1 MTKTTEHTQRT
12 GPRHNY
18 FAGKPSLETLL
29 QAVPADWTSIHV
41 IASRINWHPRPEF
54 LARCAQRG
62 DKQGKPLTATA
73 VITKELNLYSGTM
86 NLAKAARYKYFERRS
101 TATGYEYRLNAF
113 GAERLAKSNKTDGI
127 ADPPASE
134 SGEGIEQ
141 LPLDTI
147 TEQIQMRVELSADAI
162 ADYADVLKKRKKD
175 GSGLPPVKAIR
186 DGDGR
191 VYVWDGNHTIAAA
204 RENGQRTVA
213 ATISS
218 GTREDAVLAAAGAN
232 RQHGVRRSHAD
243 LRNTVK
249 TLLGNPKWAARS
261 DRWLADTVGC
271 SNTFVGKMR
280 DQLGTVNDDSERHE
294 RQTSNGRRM
303 NTKHIGKRKS
313 NTGRAATEPS
323 PDPSPAPAPTA
334 EPATAASADLRAAPK
349 AAPAPSN
356 PTEQPLCSACE
367 IRDAVD
373 GERCQRCID
382 AGNTGDE
389 EDALQAEAG
398 AALPAVAAATGR
410 RRSPSPADA
419 SGPRGPEL
427 QRSGDAGESID
438 AELAKLDNSDGFSTT
453 RGWSKRKML
462 KAAHLIVQRL
472 EAETMP
478 PDVRHC
484 ARLLGIVLDGFKG
497 LQSR

>member
-101 TATGYEYRLNAF
+101 TATGYEYMLNAF
-113 GAERLAKSNKTDGI
+113 GAERLTKSNKTDGI

-134 SGEGIEQ
+134 SEGIEQ
-141 LPLDTI
+141 LPLDAI

-162 ADYADVLKKRKKD
+162 ADYAHVLKKRKKD

-191 VYVWDGNHTIAAA
+191 VFVWDGNHTIAAA

-232 RQHGVRRSHAD
+232 RHHGVRRSHAD

-261 DRWLADTVGC
+261 DRWLAETVGC

-294 RQTSNGRRM
+294 RQTSNGRWM
-303 NTKHIGKRKS
+303 NTKHIGRRKEPRQRQAFDGQWCPVCNDVTLRPGEDRCERCAAKEKS
-313 NTGRAATEPS
+313 VAPVDDDPCVVCGVGIRA
-323 PDPSPAPAPTA
+323 
-334 EPATAASADLRAAPK
+334 
-349 AAPAPSN
+349 
-356 PTEQPLCSACE
+356 
-367 IRDAVD
+367 D

-419 SGPRGPEL
+419 SAPRAPEL
-427 QRSGDAGESID
+427 QRSGDAGKSID
-438 AELAKLDNSDGFSTT
+438 AELAKLAKADAFSCGMT
-453 RGWSKRKML
+453 RDWTKGKLL
-462 KAAHLIVQRL
+462 KAARLIVQRL
-472 EAETMP
+472 EAQTMP

-497 LQSR
+497 LRTQ